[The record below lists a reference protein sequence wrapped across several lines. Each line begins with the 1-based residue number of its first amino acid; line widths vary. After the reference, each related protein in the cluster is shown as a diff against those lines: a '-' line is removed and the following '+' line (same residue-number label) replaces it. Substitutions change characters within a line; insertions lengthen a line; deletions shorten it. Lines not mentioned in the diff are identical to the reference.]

1 MDNNLE
7 EPLPNENNN
16 NYQTDINLL
25 QQNENNLTDFNQIE

>member
-1 MDNNLE
+1 MDNNIG

-16 NYQTDINLL
+16 NYQMDINLL